1 MKKTTFAAALM
12 AITLSGCSDLSEV
25 IEVGSATSHTGLG
38 YGMNP
43 KYVTIRSLVEE
54 VEIQEVTVNRGE
66 CRVIKYNGRS
76 QLPKTI
82 RFGKTAKI
90 QVNNDS
96 TFLRLKSK
104 PIKGLAPTAS
114 AVNHPQYSGSTESRC
129 LPFTPPPN
137 DPFLQFSPKSRI
149 PPRQTPTQRLGRPT
163 APAWGRH
170 PRWPT
175 CKCTNGP
182 TRWCP

>member
-1 MKKTTFAAALM
+1 MRKTTFAAALM

-43 KYVTIRSLVEE
+43 QFVTIRSLVEE

-82 RFGKTAKI
+82 KFGKTAKI
-90 QVNNDS
+90 QVNNDCDVLEAEIE
-96 TFLRLKSK
+96 TDQ
-104 PIKGLAPTAS
+104 GAGT
-114 AVNHPQYSGSTESRC
+114 YS
-129 LPFTPPPN
+129 F
-137 DPFLQFSPKSRI
+137 D
-149 PPRQTPTQRLGRPT
+149 
-163 APAWGRH
+163 A
-170 PRWPT
+170 
-175 CKCTNGP
+175 
-182 TRWCP
+182 